1 MRIRELFDDDAAVS
15 PVIGVILMVAITVI
29 LAAVIATFV
38 LGLGDQVSDAAP
50 QTSFSFDYD
59 GSASPSSGTDL
70 ATNTDAADRGELTI
84 THSGGASIAQARLSA
99 TDRQS
104 DGPVS
109 LYGTAEDTDVTAGNS
124 ETIGVDEDD
133 TVSVVWENAEG
144 TTSAT
149 LEEFEGPDA

>member
-1 MRIRELFDDDAAVS
+1 MKIRELFDDDAAVS

-59 GSASPSSGTDL
+59 GEADPGSNTDL
-70 ATNTDAADRGELTI
+70 IRNGDAADRGNLTI
-84 THSGGASIAQARLSA
+84 THSGGASIAQARLNA
-99 TDRQS
+99 TDRQG

-124 ETIGVDEDD
+124 ETIGIDNDD
-133 TVSVVWENAEG
+133 TVSVIWENAEG

>member
-1 MRIRELFDDDAAVS
+1 M
-15 PVIGVILMVAITVI
+15 
-29 LAAVIATFV
+29 
-38 LGLGDQVSDAAP
+38 
-50 QTSFSFDYD
+50 
-59 GSASPSSGTDL
+59 
-70 ATNTDAADRGELTI
+70 
-84 THSGGASIAQARLSA
+84 
-99 TDRQS
+99 
-104 DGPVS
+104 S